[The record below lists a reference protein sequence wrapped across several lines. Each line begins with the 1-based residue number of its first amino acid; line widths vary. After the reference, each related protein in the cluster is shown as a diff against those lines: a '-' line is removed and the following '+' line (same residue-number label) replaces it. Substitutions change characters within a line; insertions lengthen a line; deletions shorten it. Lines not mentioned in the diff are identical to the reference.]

1 MGESPH
7 WLMER
12 NRIRNAV
19 IIGAGNVATHLVN
32 ALSHTIKI
40 KQIYSRDIKHAMFA
54 AKGIVNCTAI
64 NNLDKIDPTADIYI
78 ISVKDDAISNIVET
92 ACRRCPDKLWVHTSG
107 SIPISVFDGYA
118 NRYGVLYPLQTFS
131 RDVYVNIS
139 EVPFFIEGN
148 DLNTEQE
155 ISTFA
160 KLLSPLIYIADSDCR
175 RRIHA
180 AAVFA
185 CNLTNHLWSI
195 SNDILTE
202 GGLSFDILAP
212 LLQATLTKAINVSP
226 YNAQTG
232 PARRGD
238 IGTMQKHLQI
248 LNHEN
253 QEIYKMLSKSIMTK
267 YDIPLNDEQNKL

>member
-12 NRIRNAV
+12 NRIKNAV
-19 IIGAGNVATHLVN
+19 IIGAGNVATHLVK
-32 ALSHTIKI
+32 ALSNTIKI
-40 KQIYSRDIKHAMFA
+40 KQIYSRDIRNATFA
-54 AKGIVNCTAI
+54 AKGLGNCSAI
-64 NNLDKIDPTADIYI
+64 NDLEKIDPAADIYI
-78 ISVKDDAISNIVET
+78 ISVKDDVISHIVET
-92 ACRRCPDKLWVHTSG
+92 VCHKCPDKLWVHTSG
-107 SIPISVFDGYA
+107 SIPISVFDGHA
-118 NRYGVLYPLQTFS
+118 QRYGVLYPLQTFS
-131 RDVYVNIS
+131 RDVYVNLS

-148 DLNTEQE
+148 EFNTEQE
-155 ISTFA
+155 ISNFA
-160 KLLSPLIYIADSDCR
+160 KLLSPLIHIADSDCR
-175 RRIHA
+175 RRIHT

-185 CNLTNHLWSI
+185 CNFTNHLWSI
-195 SNDILTE
+195 SNDILNE
-202 GGLSFDILAP
+202 GGLSFDILSP

-248 LNHEN
+248 LNLKN

-267 YDIPLNDEQNKL
+267 YHIPLNDEQNKL